1 MFKMFHYMKERWY
14 YIVMIVALLFV
25 QAFCDLSLPDYTSK
39 IINVG
44 IQQKGVEDGVPE
56 TIREESMDKLLLFL
70 EQEEAEEVLDAYKN
84 KDGIYELQSVTE
96 EEREELNQIL
106 GIPELVVTGLSDEE
120 SEETKK
126 IKEQMELPKEADL
139 FQVFQSMPEEQL
151 QTMTE
156 EMKKELEEM
165 PDSIVTQSAVLFVE
179 QEYEAQDID
188 MDKLQMEYILM
199 SGVKMLGLAFLAMAA
214 AIAVTFLSARVA
226 AVLGRNLRNS
236 IYRKVISFSGRELN
250 QFSTASL
257 ITRST
262 NDVQQ
267 VQMLFTL
274 LFRIVL
280 YAPILGIGGVYKV
293 FQTDASMTWILALA
307 VVVITLF
314 VVLLFRIAM
323 PKFTRLQFLIDELNL
338 VSREILTGVPVVRAF
353 SREKHEEER
362 FEEANARLTKTNL
375 FVNRCMTFMMP
386 VMMLLM
392 NGVTVLIVWNGAHA
406 VNEGSMQ
413 VGNMMAF
420 MQYAM
425 QIIMAFLMI
434 TMMSIMIPRANVAAK
449 RINEVMETQVSIQDS
464 QEVQSVQEDK
474 KGQIVFEHV
483 SFAYPGADEKTLHD
497 IDFTAR
503 KGETVAF
510 IGSTGSGK
518 STLVN
523 LIPRFFDVTEG
534 RILVDG
540 VDIRHLKLHDLRERI
555 GYVPQKAVLFSGTI
569 GSNIRYGK
577 EEATEAEVKKAAK
590 IAQAWEFIEEK
601 EEGVDSAIAQ
611 GGTNVSGGQKQRLS
625 IARAI
630 AKEPEIY
637 IFDDSFSALDY
648 KTDVVLRRALKK
660 ETKDATTL
668 IVAQRIS
675 TILHADKI
683 LVLDEGRV
691 VGQGTHR
698 ELLNSCEVY
707 RQIAMSQLSEE
718 ELANE

>member
-84 KDGIYELQSVTE
+84 KDGIYKLQSVTE

-126 IKEQMELPKEADL
+126 IKEQMKLPKEADL
-139 FQVFQSMPEEQL
+139 FQVFQSMPKEQL
-151 QTMTE
+151 ETMTE

-307 VVVITLF
+307 VVVIMLF

-362 FEEANARLTKTNL
+362 FEESNARLTKTNL

-464 QEVQSVQEDK
+464 QQVQSVQEDK
-474 KGQIVFEHV
+474 KGQIVFDHV
-483 SFAYPGADEKTLHD
+483 SFSYPGADEKTLHD

-540 VDIRHLKLHDLRERI
+540 VDIRNLKLHDLRERI

-569 GSNIRYGK
+569 DSNIRYGK
-577 EEATEAEVKKAAK
+577 EEATEAEVKKAAQ

-601 EEGVDSAIAQ
+601 EDGVNSAIAQ

>member
-84 KDGIYELQSVTE
+84 KDGIYKLQSVTE

-126 IKEQMELPKEADL
+126 IKEQMKLPKEADL
-139 FQVFQSMPEEQL
+139 FQVFQSMPKEQL
-151 QTMTE
+151 ETMTE

-307 VVVITLF
+307 VVVIMLF

-474 KGQIVFEHV
+474 KGQIVFDHV
-483 SFAYPGADEKTLHD
+483 SFSYPGADEKTLHD

-540 VDIRHLKLHDLRERI
+540 VDIRNLKLHDLRERI

-569 GSNIRYGK
+569 DSNIRYGK
-577 EEATEAEVKKAAK
+577 EEATEAEVKKAAQ

-601 EEGVDSAIAQ
+601 EDGVNSAIAQ

-637 IFDDSFSALDY
+637 IFDYSFSALDY

>member
-106 GIPELVVTGLSDEE
+106 GIPELVVTGLADEE
-120 SEETKK
+120 AEETKK

-139 FQVFQSMPEEQL
+139 FQVFQSMPKEQL

-307 VVVITLF
+307 VVVIMLF

-540 VDIRHLKLHDLRERI
+540 VDIRNLKLHDLRERI

-569 GSNIRYGK
+569 DSNIRYGK
-577 EEATEAEVKKAAK
+577 EEATEAEVKKAAQ

-601 EEGVDSAIAQ
+601 EDGVNSAIAQ

>member
-106 GIPELVVTGLSDEE
+106 GIPELVVTGLADEE
-120 SEETKK
+120 AEETKK

-648 KTDVVLRRALKK
+648 KTDVVLRRALKQ